1 MEARDPVK
9 VVCLF
14 PEPTPYR
21 SPLLDRVAAR
31 PEIDLTVVYSAQ
43 TVARRTWKVEVGH
56 RAVFLRGIPLP
67 GVRPVLR
74 HDYPVVPGVW
84 PLLNRLSPAAVV
96 VSGWSTF
103 ASQAGMLWCRRHHI
117 PYIVVVESHDRD
129 VRSGWRRLVKRS
141 IVPRFLAGASGVL
154 VTGTLA
160 RESMLR
166 WGVPPERIRV
176 FANTVDVEAFAES
189 ARDLEPRRAEVRDAQ
204 GIPHDACVAL
214 SVCRL
219 VPEKALDV
227 FLEATARVPGLVP
240 VVAGEGPERAA
251 LERLAHDLGL
261 PAVFLGDVAWDEI
274 AGLYAAADI
283 FVLLSRHEPWGV
295 VVNEAAACGLP
306 LVLSDTV
313 GAAWDLL
320 RSGENGFV
328 VEPGDVAA
336 AAEALAALATDEARR
351 ARAGAR
357 SRELASAWGYD
368 ASVEAFVEAVLESRD
383 ASSRLSTPI

>member
-1 MEARDPVK
+1 
-9 VVCLF
+9 
-14 PEPTPYR
+14 
-21 SPLLDRVAAR
+21 
-31 PEIDLTVVYSAQ
+31 
-43 TVARRTWKVEVGH
+43 
-56 RAVFLRGIPLP
+56 
-67 GVRPVLR
+67 
-74 HDYPVVPGVW
+74 
-84 PLLNRLSPAAVV
+84 
-96 VSGWSTF
+96 
-103 ASQAGMLWCRRHHI
+103 
-117 PYIVVVESHDRD
+117 
-129 VRSGWRRLVKRS
+129 
-141 IVPRFLAGASGVL
+141 
-154 VTGTLA
+154 
-160 RESMLR
+160 
-166 WGVPPERIRV
+166 
-176 FANTVDVEAFAES
+176 
-189 ARDLEPRRAEVRDAQ
+189 
-204 GIPHDACVAL
+204 L

-261 PAVFLGDVAWDEI
+261 PAVFLGDVARDEI
-274 AGLYAAADI
+274 AGLSAAADI

-336 AAEALAALATDEARR
+336 AAEALAALATDEALR

-368 ASVEAFVEAVLESRD
+368 ASVEAFVEAVLESGD
-383 ASSRLSTPI
+383 ASGRLSTPI